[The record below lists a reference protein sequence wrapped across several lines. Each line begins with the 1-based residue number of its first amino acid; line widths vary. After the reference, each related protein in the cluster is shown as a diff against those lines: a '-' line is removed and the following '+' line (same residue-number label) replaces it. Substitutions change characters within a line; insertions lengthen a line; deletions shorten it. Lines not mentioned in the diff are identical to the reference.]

1 MLRFIVIVK
10 FQSQRPDWR
19 VVREQRLFG
28 HNPNVA
34 CICHVVDGG
43 IAEYY
48 SRIVLAVGWVREEE
62 AGRVEKW
69 EKASVYKHI

>member
-10 FQSQRPDWR
+10 FQSQRPNGR
-19 VVREQRLFG
+19 VVREQSLFG

-43 IAEYY
+43 IAEYD
-48 SRIVLAVGWVREEE
+48 SRILFA
-62 AGRVEKW
+62 AGFKVVEGTR
-69 EKASVYKHI
+69 

>member
-10 FQSQRPDWR
+10 FQSQRSNWR

-48 SRIVLAVGWVREEE
+48 SRILLAVGFKVATWSGKVRESE
-62 AGRVEKW
+62 R
-69 EKASVYKHI
+69 I